1 MGTPRGLGG
10 VAAALDAAIADVAA
24 ATFDRLTNGLSD
36 AEKARRVSHALD
48 SLHGSIRQLEMP
60 EYDEDLVALFYSV
73 WYQPFQINSAY
84 SLLYRAIEQRQSR
97 LALKRGLDVVDFG
110 SGALAMELG
119 LALAVFDTQAQR
131 LTIPEINIYLL
142 EPSEA
147 MTRIGLDIW
156 GCFLKATGD
165 DVSVD
170 LGSWCSTAHFGRSSI
185 NVKRTDDPSNLAG
198 RPESD
203 RWLVAMHAYYG
214 KHRDAIKRDLMQIH
228 EAFQPELGLFTC
240 HHGSLGGI
248 DYVSPFAGT
257 ASPTHVPPLRMSGEL
272 PRVNRWRRRLS
283 GELGLQKDLRLT
295 RPTEW
300 DPERGLRDNRAV
312 FFVRQSP

>member
-1 MGTPRGLGG
+1 MGMPRGLVG
-10 VAAALDAAIADVAA
+10 VAATLDAAIADVAA

-36 AEKARRVSHALD
+36 GEKARRVSHAVD

-60 EYDEDLVALFYSV
+60 KYDQDLIALFYSV

-110 SGALAMELG
+110 SGALAMEVG
-119 LALAVFDTQAQR
+119 LALAVLDATAHG
-131 LTIPEINIYLL
+131 LTVPEINVYLV
-142 EPSEA
+142 EPSDA

-156 GCFLKATGD
+156 ECFLKATRD
-165 DVSVD
+165 DASVD
-170 LGSWCSTAHFGRSSI
+170 LGSWWTTARLGRSSI
-185 NVKRTDDPSNLAG
+185 SLKRTDDPSDLAA

-203 RWLVAMHAYYG
+203 RWLVAMHAYYRE
-214 KHRDAIKRDLMQIH
+214 HRDAIKRDLMRIH
-228 EAFQPELGLFTC
+228 EVFQPEFGLFTC
-240 HHGSLGGI
+240 HHGNLGGI

-257 ASPTHVPPLRMSGEL
+257 ASPKHMPALRMFGEL
-272 PRVNRWRRRLS
+272 PCVNRWRRRLAD
-283 GELGLQKDLRLT
+283 ELGLREDPRLT
-295 RPTEW
+295 QPTEW

-312 FFVRQSP
+312 FF